1 MIRFSG
7 CSPSALELHAKFAMG
22 VLHRSLVLFV
32 ALQETLDSMAVKLE
46 ACRTKWSNESVSI
59 LKKNMQLLQ
68 EFGLVS
74 LT

>member
-1 MIRFSG
+1 M
-7 CSPSALELHAKFAMG
+7 PSWS
-22 VLHRSLVLFV
+22 VVLFI

-74 LT
+74 LS